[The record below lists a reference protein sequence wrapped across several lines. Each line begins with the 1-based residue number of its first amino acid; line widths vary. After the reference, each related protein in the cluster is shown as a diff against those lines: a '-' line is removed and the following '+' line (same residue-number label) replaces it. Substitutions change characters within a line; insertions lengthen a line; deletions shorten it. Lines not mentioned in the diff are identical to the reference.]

1 MDEFF
6 VVFLGNF
13 CRRLFFYF
21 LEKMDQ
27 CENLCGFR
35 SLLERIIQAAA
46 KRRSLCVAEISKQ
59 DKKVIYSSVF
69 FERERCFPFKRE
81 RSINTHVVC
90 KKAVSRREGE
100 GRNSFCFKCAIVLNY
115 TRCATLCATLYMLCS
130 SFFLRLDVA
139 TRTTLTG
146 SRRRR
151 RRRLRRRRIPQ
162 TPPLLR
168 LLALCALF
176 QTLAWI

>member
-1 MDEFF
+1 MSFLWCSWEIF
-6 VVFLGNF
+6 VVDS
-13 CRRLFFYF
+13 FYF
-21 LEKMDQ
+21 FGKNGPMREFVWLSIALWNDAS
-27 CENLCGFR
+27 R
-35 SLLERIIQAAA
+35 QAAA